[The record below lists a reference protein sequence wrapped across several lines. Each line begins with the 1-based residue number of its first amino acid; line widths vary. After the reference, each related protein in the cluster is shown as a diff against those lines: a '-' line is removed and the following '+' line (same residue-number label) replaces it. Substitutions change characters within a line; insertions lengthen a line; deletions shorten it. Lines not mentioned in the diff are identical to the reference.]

1 MPDADASTDRLYQ
14 LPLDEFTAA
23 RNALAKETKRP
34 TLKDL
39 EKPNVAAW
47 AVNQLYW
54 HERVTYDRLITAAA
68 RLRTEHRK
76 LLAGQASDLRETE
89 KAHRGT
95 IREALDKV
103 KALLSAAGQ
112 ATTQATL
119 TSVQETLEALPVA
132 DAPGKLTRPLKPMGF
147 EALSGVTV
155 RPALR
160 MVPRSAAV
168 DGAQVT
174 PAKAEPAKAE
184 PAKAESAKGKSA
196 RAEAAKTARNDQR
209 QARVL
214 AQARQKEEEERQ
226 QRRRDAEK
234 ALKAAETAML
244 RAEDA
249 VKKAEKA
256 LGDLRGQRDAAVSD
270 YQRARLLA
278 HE

>member
-76 LLAGQASDLRETE
+76 LLAGQASDIRETE

-119 TSVQETLEALPVA
+119 TSVQETLEALPAA

-160 MVPRSAAV
+160 MVPKSAAV

-184 PAKAESAKGKSA
+184 SAKGESA